1 MKGNLISQGQ
11 KNSLLSKIFSFHRF
25 ARFSSTLQM
34 LENKNALT
42 LIPVNVSQLFGKT
55 ATTFLVF
62 YVLFWNEIHLSLV
75 FLPKS
80 KHSFMGGRH
89 LFILFFS
96 NCHRRQTIQL
106 EGIPKK
112 VFLVDLPKSLCLCLF
127 LCLSLCQ
134 VWCLTAYLQSPFMDL
149 DAESTYPKVSGA
161 VQWLRPGFCFQ
172 LSDNGKP
179 PKSIYSSSIYI
190 LFIVLTFGHTLLG
203 NSIVYR
209 NHQVC
214 DG

>member
-127 LCLSLCQ
+127 LCLYLCQ
-134 VWCLTAYLQSPFMDL
+134 VQCLTAYLQSPFMDL
-149 DAESTYPKVSGA
+149 D
-161 VQWLRPGFCFQ
+161 L
-172 LSDNGKP
+172 
-179 PKSIYSSSIYI
+179 PKSLWCSAVAQTRILLSAIRQWKTSQKHLLLIHIYPFHSFDLWTYI
-190 LFIVLTFGHTLLG
+190 VTDVHPLKKVH
-203 NSIVYR
+203 S
-209 NHQVC
+209 
-214 DG
+214 